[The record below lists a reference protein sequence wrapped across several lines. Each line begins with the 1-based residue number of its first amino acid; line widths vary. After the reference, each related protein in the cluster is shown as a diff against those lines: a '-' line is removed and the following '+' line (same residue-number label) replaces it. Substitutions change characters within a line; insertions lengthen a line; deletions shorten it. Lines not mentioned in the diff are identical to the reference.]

1 MGFHNVDLSASKS
14 NDRGKLKASFPLNS
28 GFDNFITKFKHKKEM
43 HPFAELSKILP
54 PNHSLLARLVLFL
67 PLPQVVLVSWI
78 QISSVSLQSWSRP
91 PANPPLSPVYF

>member
-28 GFDNFITKFKHKKEM
+28 GFDNFISKFKHKKEM

-78 QISSVSLQSWSRP
+78 QISSVSLQSWTRP
-91 PANPPLSPVYF
+91 PANAPLSPVYF